1 MIHINLPANQR
12 NILLFIFGSLILF
25 IGIFKLCSTP
35 STTIPVDPAIQE
47 VNRAI
52 RELEENMTTLKP
64 PTPEEVKEGVENEI
78 NENIDNTSP
87 FMDSPSTGR

>member
-1 MIHINLPANQR
+1 MIHINIPANQR
-12 NILLFIFGSLILF
+12 NIILFIFGSFILF
-25 IGIFKLCSTP
+25 IALFKLCSNP
-35 STTIPVDPAIQE
+35 PTTIPVDPALQE